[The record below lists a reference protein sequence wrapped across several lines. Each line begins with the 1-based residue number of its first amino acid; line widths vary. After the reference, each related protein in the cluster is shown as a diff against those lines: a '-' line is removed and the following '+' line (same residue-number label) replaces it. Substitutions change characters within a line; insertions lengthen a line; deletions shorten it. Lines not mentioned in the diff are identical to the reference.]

1 MYAGGQKNT
10 AGIGGVGG
18 LTLVGGKFKKK
29 PRSAAFFDGIAKCY
43 LRELLLIVSTSS
55 AAT

>member
-1 MYAGGQKNT
+1 MYGWKKT
-10 AGIGGVGG
+10 ARIGGLEG
-18 LTLVGGKFKKK
+18 LTLVGGKSKKK
-29 PRSAAFFDGIAKCY
+29 PRSAAFIDVIAKGY